1 MASSIVDDKRRLFQ
15 ELHIKRAIHDY
26 RGVVAFLCCCA
37 IPGYQGHSFV
47 FCKWRAVSSFEVNF
61 MGTIR
66 SK

>member
-37 IPGYQGHSFV
+37 IPGGIRGTLLFS
-47 FCKWRAVSSFEVNF
+47 VNGGPF
-61 MGTIR
+61 PP